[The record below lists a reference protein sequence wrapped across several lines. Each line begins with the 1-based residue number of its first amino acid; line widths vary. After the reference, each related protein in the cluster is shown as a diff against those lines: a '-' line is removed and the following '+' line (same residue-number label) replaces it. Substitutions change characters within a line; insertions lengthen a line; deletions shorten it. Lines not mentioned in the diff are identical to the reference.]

1 MIARSLVMLF
11 ALVVLAA
18 PDAEKDGR
26 SKDQRALQPLQGFIG
41 SWRSVG
47 QPRRGSTLGSWK
59 QLDEWQWKF
68 GKEGAS
74 LYFSTMDG
82 KFFRSGSLTPADKK
96 GLFEL
101 VANPQKEKSAPQLF
115 SGRLDEA
122 GRLVLVNPAAEGG
135 QPARITLRLLAKGDR
150 MTMLIEQRLGKSFY
164 SRLAEI
170 GCTRQGSSFGK
181 GQVFPECIVSGGR
194 GTIEVTFE
202 GKTYR
207 VCCSGCKDFFED
219 DPQRALA
226 EYRERQKK

>member
-1 MIARSLVMLF
+1 MLSF
-11 ALVVLAA
+11 IIIIKGNTMLQGKTALITGSTSGIGLASAHVLA
-18 PDAEKDGR
+18 E
-26 SKDQRALQPLQGFIG
+26 QGINLVLHG
-41 SWRSVG
+41 LMS
-47 QPRRGSTLGSWK
+47 
-59 QLDEWQWKF
+59 D
-68 GKEGAS
+68 KEGAS